1 MTCLKT
7 VLPFMKGTKMGNDN
21 TSRII
26 RALLEE
32 VLSREINPVLQKL
45 HEDQLDNRRVF
56 RMMAEMVTGM
66 EVMSKIPDSVS
77 MFGSARCTPDDD
89 IYRVARTMGRRF
101 AEKGYGVITGGG
113 PGVMEAAN
121 RGAFEGGGTSVG
133 LNIVLPRE
141 QKANRYANVELNFH
155 YFFIRKVMFV
165 KYARAL
171 VVLPGG
177 FGTMDELFESL
188 TLKQTGKMQKFP
200 IILFDRSYWGNL
212 YSWMSERMVGGGFLE
227 EDELELLSMTDDPDE
242 VVDKVHSY
250 CQRQKAHDEPYVSYV
265 ESEEFSKGY

>member
-1 MTCLKT
+1 LHFHNLKG
-7 VLPFMKGTKMGNDN
+7 VDVGNN
-21 TSRII
+21 ETSRII
-26 RALLEE
+26 KALLEE
-32 VLSREINPVLQKL
+32 ILSKEIHPVLQKL
-45 HEDQLDNRRVF
+45 HRGQLDNRRVF

-66 EVMSKIPDSVS
+66 EVMSKLPDSVS
-77 MFGSARCTPDDD
+77 IFGSARCRPEDDV
-89 IYRVARTMGRRF
+89 YKAARAIGRRF
-101 AEKGYGVITGGG
+101 AKDGYGVITGGG

-133 LNIVLPRE
+133 LNITLPHE
-141 QKANRYANVELNFH
+141 QMPNKYANVELTFH

-200 IILFDRSYWGNL
+200 IILFDRSYWGGL
-212 YSWMSERMVGGGFLE
+212 YAWLRDKMVGDGYLE
-227 EDELELLSMTDDPDE
+227 EDELELFSITDDPSE
-242 VVDKVHSY
+242 VVGKVHSY
-250 CQRQKAHDEPYVSYV
+250 CQAQKAREEPYVSYV
-265 ESEEFSKGY
+265 ESEEFSEDL

>member
-1 MTCLKT
+1 
-7 VLPFMKGTKMGNDN
+7 MGNN
-21 TSRII
+21 ETSRII
-26 RALLEE
+26 KALLEE
-32 VLSREINPVLQKL
+32 VLSKEIHPVLQKL
-45 HEDQLDNRRVF
+45 YRGQLDNRRVF

-66 EVMSKIPDSVS
+66 EVLSKIPDSVS
-77 MFGSARCTPDDD
+77 VFGSARCTPDSEV
-89 IYRVARTMGRRF
+89 YKAARTIGRRF
-101 AEKGYGVITGGG
+101 AEEGYGVITGGG

-133 LNIVLPRE
+133 LNIILPRE
-141 QKANRYANVELNFH
+141 QHANRYANIELTFH

-200 IILFDRSYWGNL
+200 IILFDRSYWGDM
-212 YSWMSERMVGGGFLE
+212 YSWMRDKMVGEGFLE
-227 EDELELLSMTDDPDE
+227 EDELDLFSMTDEPGE
-242 VVDKVHSY
+242 VVDRVHRY
-250 CQRQKAHDEPYVSYV
+250 CQAQRAHEEPYVSYV
-265 ESEEFSKGY
+265 ESEEFSEGF